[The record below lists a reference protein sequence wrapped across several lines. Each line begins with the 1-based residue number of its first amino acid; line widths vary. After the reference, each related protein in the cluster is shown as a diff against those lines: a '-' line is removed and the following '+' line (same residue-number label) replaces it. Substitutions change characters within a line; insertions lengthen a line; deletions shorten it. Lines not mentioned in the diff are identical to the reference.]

1 MQLKSSTHLRG
12 SNQRHDGRGRGRYTA
27 TVAKPRSTLP
37 GSSGAR
43 GERQVRH
50 HQQERLAND
59 AEEGGRILGERGMK
73 GKVAV
78 RFVELLVEIPEFVFF
93 FFLSLSVFWAPAA
106 ETVLMLRNSEPE
118 RTDAY
123 KSICLL

>member
-1 MQLKSSTHLRG
+1 
-12 SNQRHDGRGRGRYTA
+12 
-27 TVAKPRSTLP
+27 
-37 GSSGAR
+37 
-43 GERQVRH
+43 
-50 HQQERLAND
+50 
-59 AEEGGRILGERGMK
+59 MK

-78 RFVELLVEIPEFVFF
+78 RFVELLVEIPEFVFFF